1 VKKERITQVT
11 EAVVELAVVEP
22 MAENQVVLDQVTQ
35 LVLVDFLDPTLCQ
48 AEVLKATDQE

>member
-1 VKKERITQVT
+1 MKERITQVT